1 MCKASRITFHFDDVS
16 TNYLYNYIFFRSISH
31 SSFFFDVY
39 WYLSVM
45 IRLLMLLAFCQLWSS
60 LLMVIYILTVMIKF
74 IDAY

>member
-16 TNYLYNYIFFRSISH
+16 INYLYNYIFFRSISH

-60 LLMVIYILTVMIKF
+60 LLMFIYILTVMIKF